1 MTTAQQ
7 KICQKNLIAAYVDG
21 ELSEVATAIFEQHV
35 EDCVECRG
43 ELRLH
48 RRLVCELDAALT
60 SDANIPVP
68 DDFSKVIA
76 VRARS
81 DMRGVRT
88 ASEHKRAIAICAVL
102 GMAGFAL
109 VGATA
114 SEAIFLAAR
123 KLLSAVLTIGA
134 FAASAAYD
142 AITGFVVI
150 SRVVG
155 QKIVNESGSFLV
167 VLGFLAVGVLVLSR
181 LISNYHRTG
190 ATE

>member
-1 MTTAQQ
+1 M
-7 KICQKNLIAAYVDG
+7 
-21 ELSEVATAIFEQHV
+21 
-35 EDCVECRG
+35 
-43 ELRLH
+43 
-48 RRLVCELDAALT
+48 CELDAAFIG
-60 SDANIPVP
+60 DANIPVP

-102 GMAGFAL
+102 AAAGFTL
-109 VGATA
+109 LGATA
-114 SEAIFLAAR
+114 SEAIFFAAR
-123 KLLSAVLTIGA
+123 RFFSAVLTISG
-134 FAASAAYD
+134 FAISAAYD

-150 SRVVG
+150 SRVLG
-155 QKIVNESGSFLV
+155 HKLISESGSFAV
-167 VLGFLAVGVLVLSR
+167 VLVFLAVGLLVLSR